1 MSARLLILRH
11 GATEWSATGRW
22 AGSTDLPMTPVGEQ
36 EAGEAAAFL
45 TAEPVDRLWTS
56 PLKRARRTAEIYLA
70 HFAYPPFAPQ
80 VIDDL
85 READFGPFEGL
96 DPDHGDLEDP
106 KVNAFR
112 RHLAGDQNR
121 KVAGPE
127 PLGLVA
133 RRGARV
139 LREAAELG
147 GTTLLIG
154 HGTLTRLALCE
165 LFGIDVAHFRR
176 FHLVT
181 GGIIELSGTPDALR
195 LRLG

>member
-22 AGSTDLPMTPVGEQ
+22 AGSTDLPMSAEGER
-36 EAGEAAAFL
+36 EAAEAAEYL
-45 TAEPVDRLWTS
+45 TGEPVDRLYVS
-56 PLKRARRTAEIYLA
+56 PLARAKRTAEIYLA
-70 HFAYPPFAPQ
+70 HFAFPPLTPH

-96 DPDHGDLEDP
+96 DPDRGDEDDGAIA
-106 KVNAFR
+106 AFR
-112 RHLAGDQNR
+112 RHLAGE
-121 KVAGPE
+121 KVKGPE
-127 PLGLVA
+127 PLAAVA
-133 RRGARV
+133 KRGAAV
-139 LREAAELG
+139 LRDAAALG

-165 LFGIDVAHFRR
+165 LFGIDVSHFRR

-181 GGIIELSGTPDALR
+181 GGVIELSGPPEALR